1 MPNKKQKQ
9 NVFTPFWNNQNGF
22 TLISILVAFTILAL
36 TLPFVH
42 YALSTLSFKQT
53 YTEALS
59 VQQFLI
65 HLHDDVIASTSV
77 HVADNQLHVRFLDRN
92 DNTEK
97 TATFSQYNRSIRRQ
111 VNRQGHE
118 IYLHDVS
125 DVVFEEQ
132 TNAIFLTITTESG
145 DVYEKTI
152 YNAP

>member
-9 NVFTPFWNNQNGF
+9 NVSMPYWNNQKGF
-22 TLISILVAFTILAL
+22 TLISMLVALTVLTL

-42 YALSTLSFKQT
+42 YALSTLSLKQT

-59 VQQFLI
+59 MQQFFI
-65 HLHDDVIASTSV
+65 HLHDDIIASTSI
-77 HVADNQLHVRFLDRN
+77 HVADNQLHIRFLDRN

-97 TATFSQYNRSIRRQ
+97 TATFSQYNHSIRRQ

-125 DVVFEEQ
+125 DVAFEEQ
-132 TNAIFLTITTESG
+132 TNAIFLTITKESG
-145 DVYEKTI
+145 EVYEKTI